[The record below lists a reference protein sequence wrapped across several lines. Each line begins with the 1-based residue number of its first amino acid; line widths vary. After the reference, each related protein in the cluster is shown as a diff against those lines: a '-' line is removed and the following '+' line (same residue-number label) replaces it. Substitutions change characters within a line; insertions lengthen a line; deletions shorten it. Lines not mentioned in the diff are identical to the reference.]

1 MLCCLIYHIQ
11 TCALFCFLKQLF
23 IKGQLMSTDLQND
36 IPTITSNGFANLN
49 LDSALLRAI
58 EESGYTT
65 PTAIQAQ
72 AIPVITAGNDLMASA
87 QTGTGKTAA
96 FMLPALNLLATPHA
110 LKSRGP
116 RILVLVPTRELAAQ
130 VNEAARKYG
139 KFIRART
146 VSIVGGMPYPLQNKL
161 LSQPLDILVATPGR
175 LLDHMER
182 GRIDL
187 TRLQMLILDEADRM
201 LDMGFLPDVER
212 ICSQLTAERQ
222 TLLFSATLDGDIA
235 RIAKQ
240 ILKNPKTIQV
250 ATQKEKHANIE
261 QRLHYVD
268 DMTHKNKLLEH
279 LLIAPDMN
287 QAIIFTSTKRHAD
300 LLAEDLYAAGHK
312 TAALHGDMTQGAR
325 NRTLTKL
332 RHGDVKVLV
341 ATDVAARGIDVQGI
355 SHVIN
360 YDLPK
365 FAEDYV
371 HRIGRT
377 GRAGAS
383 GIAISFASNMDRHI
397 LRKIEQ
403 FTGNRLEAA
412 VVEGFEPKR
421 AFKADGPSTGRG
433 SSRGNDRNSRNER
446 SHAPGGR
453 GGYQPRD
460 NARPSFGDRAAF
472 SDAPARHMGGEK
484 PAGRADG
491 ERSYGPR
498 AGGFNERNKE
508 RSQDGARPARAFGDK
523 PSFGDR
529 AAFGAKPA
537 YNSERPA
544 RNAERF
550 GSDNSN
556 KTMPRDE
563 SGEVNGN
570 SRSYTKDTDMQFAR
584 ELSKGFGGKSNGDK
598 AFNDKGSSP
607 KPFARKPEGGYGDRP
622 NRSSAPRSNT
632 ARGDVPR
639 SSAPRSEAPRGDFA
653 KPSTGEKFGN
663 PRPRPTGD
671 RPARSGGDS
680 APRRTR
686 SFA

>member
-1 MLCCLIYHIQ
+1 M
-11 TCALFCFLKQLF
+11 
-23 IKGQLMSTDLQND
+23 KG
-36 IPTITSNGFANLN
+36 TILSFESLN
-49 LDSALLRAI
+49 LDSAILRAI

-72 AIPVITAGNDLMASA
+72 AIPVVTEGHDLMASA

-96 FMLPALNLLATPHA
+96 FMLPALNLLATPHES
-110 LKSRGP
+110 KSRGP
-116 RILVLVPTRELAAQ
+116 RILVLTPTRELAAQ

-139 KFIRART
+139 KFLRART

-187 TRLQMLILDEADRM
+187 SRLQMLILDEADRM

-212 ICSQLTAERQ
+212 ICEQLTAERQ

-250 ATQKEKHANIE
+250 AGQKEKHANIE

-279 LLIAPDMN
+279 LLIAPEVN
-287 QAIIFTSTKRHAD
+287 QVIIFTSTKRHCD
-300 LLAEDLYAAGHK
+300 VLAEDLYAAGHK

-332 RHGDVKVLV
+332 RQGDVKVLV
-341 ATDVAARGIDVQGI
+341 ATDVAARGIDVNGI
-355 SHVIN
+355 THVIN

-377 GRAGAS
+377 GRAGKT

-403 FTGNRLEAA
+403 FTGNGMSPS

-421 AFKADGPSTGRG
+421 AIRMD
-433 SSRGNDRNSRNER
+433 
-446 SHAPGGR
+446 APGGR
-453 GGYQPRD
+453 GDRRDGHKPGGRGGFKPRD
-460 NARPSFGDRAAF
+460 DRGSFSRENNRGDNRGDSRSERPSFSRDSSSDNRGNRDSAPREANGNSAGYAGRSERPSSDRPRSFGDRPNAGGDRSRSDRPSAGAPNRSFGDSVAF
-472 SDAPARHMGGEK
+472 GKKPFPRDGASAPRGDSNRGDSRGDSRGNRPDANRGDNRVLGQRYE
-484 PAGRADG
+484 GRADA
-491 ERSYGPR
+491 PR
-498 AGGFNERNKE
+498 
-508 RSQDGARPARAFGDK
+508 
-523 PSFGDR
+523 GDR
-529 AAFGAKPA
+529 
-537 YNSERPA
+537 NSA
-544 RNAERF
+544 
-550 GSDNSN
+550 D
-556 KTMPRDE
+556 
-563 SGEVNGN
+563 
-570 SRSYTKDTDMQFAR
+570 
-584 ELSKGFGGKSNGDK
+584 
-598 AFNDKGSSP
+598 
-607 KPFARKPEGGYGDRP
+607 
-622 NRSSAPRSNT
+622 RSSAPRRDSANSRPARSNNDSRSFGN
-632 ARGDVPR
+632 ANAGAG
-639 SSAPRSEAPRGDFA
+639 SSAPR
-653 KPSTGEKFGN
+653 
-663 PRPRPTGD
+663 RPR
-671 RPARSGGDS
+671 
-680 APRRTR
+680 
-686 SFA
+686 SFV

>member
-1 MLCCLIYHIQ
+1 
-11 TCALFCFLKQLF
+11 
-23 IKGQLMSTDLQND
+23 MSSEL
-36 IPTITSNGFANLN
+36 PTFASLN
-49 LDSALLRAI
+49 LDSNILRAI
-58 EESGYTT
+58 EETGYTT

-72 AIPVITAGNDLMASA
+72 AIPVISEGNDLMASA

-130 VNEAARKYG
+130 VNEATRKYG

-187 TRLQMLILDEADRM
+187 SRLQMLILDEADRM

-212 ICSQLTAERQ
+212 ICSQLTADRQ

-250 ATQKEKHANIE
+250 AGQKEKHANIE

-332 RHGDVKVLV
+332 RQGDVKVLV

-377 GRAGAS
+377 GRAGKT

-403 FTGNRLEAA
+403 FTGNGMNPT

-421 AFKADGPSTGRG
+421 AIKMDGAGKSGGSRG
-433 SSRGNDRNSRNER
+433 SERSNRGER

-460 NARPSFGDRAAF
+460 NNRASFGDRI
-472 SDAPARHMGGEK
+472 MGEK
-484 PAGRADG
+484 PAGRDG
-491 ERSYGPR
+491 EKSYGPR
-498 AGGFNERNKE
+498 SGGFNDRNKE
-508 RSQDGARPARAFGDK
+508 RTQDGARPARS
-523 PSFGDR
+523 SFGDR
-529 AAFGAKPA
+529 NDRPAFGAKPA
-537 YNSERPA
+537 FSDRGDRPSPN
-544 RNAERF
+544 RERF
-550 GSDNSN
+550 GSNESAGN
-556 KTMPRDE
+556 RTPRDT
-563 SGEVNGN
+563 SGEGQREINGN

-584 ELSKGFGGKSNGDK
+584 ELSKGFGGRSDRSAGDRTS
-598 AFNDKGSSP
+598 AP
-607 KPFARKPEGGYGDRP
+607 KPYARKPEGSFGDRP
-622 NRSSAPRSNT
+622 NRSSAPRS
-632 ARGDVPR
+632 D
-639 SSAPRSEAPRGDFA
+639 APRA
-653 KPSTGEKFGN
+653 STSEKFGN
-663 PRPRPTGD
+663 PRPRPVGD
-671 RPARSGGDS
+671 RPARAGGDS
-680 APRRTR
+680 APRRPR

>member
-1 MLCCLIYHIQ
+1 
-11 TCALFCFLKQLF
+11 
-23 IKGQLMSTDLQND
+23 MSFEL
-36 IPTITSNGFANLN
+36 LN
-49 LDSALLRAI
+49 LDNAILRAI

-72 AIPVITAGNDLMASA
+72 AIPVITEGHDLMASA

-250 ATQKEKHANIE
+250 AGQKEKHANIE

-332 RHGDVKVLV
+332 RQGDVKVLV

-403 FTGNRLEAA
+403 FTGNGMSPT

-421 AFKADGPSTGRG
+421 AIKMDGAGRSGGSRG
-433 SSRGNDRNSRNER
+433 SER
-446 SHAPGGR
+446 SNRGERAHSPGGR

-460 NARPSFGDRAAF
+460 NNRASFGDRI
-472 SDAPARHMGGEK
+472 MGEK
-484 PAGRADG
+484 PAS
-491 ERSYGPR
+491 EKSYGAR
-498 AGGFNERNKE
+498 SGGFNDRNKE
-508 RSQDGARPARAFGDK
+508 RTHDGARPARNDA
-523 PSFGDR
+523 PNR
-529 AAFGAKPA
+529 
-537 YNSERPA
+537 
-544 RNAERF
+544 ERF
-550 GSDNSN
+550 ASSINESAGNR
-556 KTMPRDE
+556 TPRDA

-584 ELSKGFGGKSNGDK
+584 ELSKGFGGRNDRSTGDRTS
-598 AFNDKGSSP
+598 AP
-607 KPFARKPEGGYGDRP
+607 KPYARKPEGSFGDRP
-622 NRSSAPRSNT
+622 NHPSAPRS
-632 ARGDVPR
+632 D
-639 SSAPRSEAPRGDFA
+639 APHVDYP
-653 KPSTGEKFGN
+653 KTNTGEKFGN
-663 PRPRPTGD
+663 PRPRANAQISSD
-671 RPARSGGDS
+671 RPARAGGDS
-680 APRRTR
+680 APRRPR

>member
-1 MLCCLIYHIQ
+1 LS
-11 TCALFCFLKQLF
+11 FE
-23 IKGQLMSTDLQND
+23 S
-36 IPTITSNGFANLN
+36 LN
-49 LDSALLRAI
+49 LDNALLRAI

-72 AIPVITAGNDLMASA
+72 AIPVVTAGHDLMASA

-96 FMLPALNLLATPHA
+96 FMLPALNLLATPHE

-116 RILVLVPTRELAAQ
+116 RILVLVPTRELATQ

-187 TRLQMLILDEADRM
+187 SRLQMLVLDEADRM

-212 ICSQLTAERQ
+212 ICEQLSAERQ

-235 RIAKQ
+235 RIARQ

-279 LLIAPDMN
+279 LLIAPEVN
-287 QAIIFTSTKRHAD
+287 QVIIFTSTKRHCD
-300 LLAEDLYAAGHK
+300 VLAEDLYAAGHK

-332 RHGDVKVLV
+332 RQGDVKVLV
-341 ATDVAARGIDVQGI
+341 ATDVAARGIDVAGI
-355 SHVIN
+355 THVIN

-377 GRAGAS
+377 GRAGNT
-383 GIAISFASNMDRHI
+383 GIAISFASNIDRHI

-403 FTGNRLEAA
+403 FTGNRLEPSTI
-412 VVEGFEPKR
+412 EGFEPKR
-421 AFKADGPSTGRG
+421 AMKMDGPGNGRG
-433 SSRGNDRNSRNER
+433 DRGDIRRDA
-446 SHAPGGR
+446 HKPGGR
-453 GGYQPRD
+453 GGFKPRDDRGSFNDRGPRTERTGGFQARDGASRDDNRGNRDSAARPSNAYAGRSDRPTDDRPRQFSDRPNTARPQGDRPQSDRPAAGAPNRSFGDSIAFGKKPYSRD
-460 NARPSFGDRAAF
+460 NASAPRGDSNRDSRGNRQDANRGDNRVLGARYEGRNDAA
-472 SDAPARHMGGEK
+472 
-484 PAGRADG
+484 RAD
-491 ERSYGPR
+491 RSAAPQR
-498 AGGFNERNKE
+498 RDSARTD
-508 RSQDGARPARAFGDK
+508 SRPARANNDTR
-523 PSFGDR
+523 SFG
-529 AAFGAKPA
+529 
-537 YNSERPA
+537 
-544 RNAERF
+544 NANA
-550 GSDNSN
+550 GSN
-556 KTMPRDE
+556 
-563 SGEVNGN
+563 
-570 SRSYTKDTDMQFAR
+570 
-584 ELSKGFGGKSNGDK
+584 
-598 AFNDKGSSP
+598 
-607 KPFARKPEGGYGDRP
+607 
-622 NRSSAPRSNT
+622 
-632 ARGDVPR
+632 
-639 SSAPRSEAPRGDFA
+639 
-653 KPSTGEKFGN
+653 
-663 PRPRPTGD
+663 
-671 RPARSGGDS
+671 
-680 APRRTR
+680 APRRPR

>member
-1 MLCCLIYHIQ
+1 
-11 TCALFCFLKQLF
+11 
-23 IKGQLMSTDLQND
+23 MSFEL
-36 IPTITSNGFANLN
+36 LN
-49 LDSALLRAI
+49 LDNAILRAI

-72 AIPVITAGNDLMASA
+72 AIPVITEGNDLMASA

-250 ATQKEKHANIE
+250 AGQKEKHANIE

-332 RHGDVKVLV
+332 RQGDVKVLV

-403 FTGNRLEAA
+403 FTGNGMTPT
-412 VVEGFEPKR
+412 VIEGFEPKR
-421 AFKADGPSTGRG
+421 AFKADGAGKSGG
-433 SSRGNDRNSRNER
+433 SRGNDRNGRNER

-460 NARPSFGDRAAF
+460 NNRSSFGDRI
-472 SDAPARHMGGEK
+472 MGEK
-484 PAGRADG
+484 PAGRGDG

-498 AGGFNERNKE
+498 SGGFNDRNKE
-508 RSQDGARPARAFGDK
+508 RTQDGARPAR
-523 PSFGDR
+523 SFGDR
-529 AAFGAKPA
+529 PAFGAKPA
-537 YNSERPA
+537 FSDRNDRPA
-544 RNAERF
+544 PNRERF
-550 GSDNSN
+550 AGSNESAGN
-556 KTMPRDE
+556 RTPRE
-563 SGEVNGN
+563 SSGEVNGN

-584 ELSKGFGGKSNGDK
+584 ELSKGFGGKSNGDR
-598 AFNDKGSSP
+598 SSAP
-607 KPFARKPEGGYGDRP
+607 KPYARKPEGGFGDR
-622 NRSSAPRSNT
+622 NRTSAPR
-632 ARGDVPR
+632 GDAPR
-639 SSAPRSEAPRGDFA
+639 SSAPRSDAPRA
-653 KPSTGEKFGN
+653 STGEKFGN

-671 RPARSGGDS
+671 RTNSNTGRAGGDS
-680 APRRTR
+680 APRRPR

>member
-1 MLCCLIYHIQ
+1 LS
-11 TCALFCFLKQLF
+11 FE
-23 IKGQLMSTDLQND
+23 S
-36 IPTITSNGFANLN
+36 LN
-49 LDSALLRAI
+49 LDSAILRAI

-65 PTAIQAQ
+65 PTAIQSQ
-72 AIPVITAGNDLMASA
+72 AIPVVTAGHDLMASA

-96 FMLPALNLLATPHA
+96 FMLPALNLLATPHE

-116 RILVLVPTRELAAQ
+116 RILILVPTRELATQ

-187 TRLQMLILDEADRM
+187 SRLQMLVLDEADRM

-212 ICSQLTAERQ
+212 ICEQLSAERQ

-235 RIAKQ
+235 RVARQ

-279 LLIAPDMN
+279 LLIAPEVN
-287 QAIIFTSTKRHAD
+287 QVIIFTSTKRHAD
-300 LLAEDLYAAGHK
+300 VLAEDLYAAGHK

-332 RHGDVKVLV
+332 RQGDVKVLV

-377 GRAGAS
+377 GRAGKT

-403 FTGNRLEAA
+403 FTGNRMEPG

-421 AFKADGPSTGRG
+421 AMKMDGPSGRG
-433 SSRGNDRNSRNER
+433 DRGDIRRDA
-446 SHAPGGR
+446 HKPGGR
-453 GGYQPRD
+453 GGFKPRD
-460 NARPSFGDRAAF
+460 DRGGNDRGGFNNRNSEPRGDRPSFSRDSESRGNRDSAPREANGNSAGYASRSERPSGDRPRSFGDRSNGDRSRSDRSFGDRASAG
-472 SDAPARHMGGEK
+472 APNR
-484 PAGRADG
+484 
-491 ERSYGPR
+491 
-498 AGGFNERNKE
+498 
-508 RSQDGARPARAFGDK
+508 
-523 PSFGDR
+523 SFGDA
-529 AAFGAKPA
+529 AAFGK
-537 YNSERPA
+537 
-544 RNAERF
+544 
-550 GSDNSN
+550 
-556 KTMPRDE
+556 
-563 SGEVNGN
+563 
-570 SRSYTKDTDMQFAR
+570 
-584 ELSKGFGGKSNGDK
+584 
-598 AFNDKGSSP
+598 
-607 KPFARKPEGGYGDRP
+607 KPFSRDGA
-622 NRSSAPRSNT
+622 SAS
-632 ARGDVPR
+632 RGDSNRGDSRGSRPDANRGDNRVL
-639 SSAPRSEAPRGDFA
+639 SARYEGRTDAPRGDRSA
-653 KPSTGEKFGN
+653 ADRPSTSARRDSN
-663 PRPRPTGD
+663 D
-671 RPARSGGDS
+671 SRPARSNSDS
-680 APRRTR
+680 RSFGNTNAGSGAPRRPR

>member
-1 MLCCLIYHIQ
+1 L
-11 TCALFCFLKQLF
+11 
-23 IKGQLMSTDLQND
+23 S
-36 IPTITSNGFANLN
+36 FASLN
-49 LDSALLRAI
+49 LDNALLRAI

-72 AIPVITAGNDLMASA
+72 AIPVVTAGHDLMASA

-96 FMLPALNLLATPHA
+96 FMLPALNLLATPHE

-116 RILVLVPTRELAAQ
+116 RILVLVPTRELATQ

-187 TRLQMLILDEADRM
+187 SRLQMLVLDEADRM

-212 ICSQLTAERQ
+212 ICEQLTAERQ

-235 RIAKQ
+235 RIARQ

-279 LLIAPDMN
+279 LLIAPEVN
-287 QAIIFTSTKRHAD
+287 QVIIFTSTKRHCD
-300 LLAEDLYAAGHK
+300 VLAEDLYAAGHK

-332 RHGDVKVLV
+332 RQGDVKVLV
-341 ATDVAARGIDVQGI
+341 ATDVAARGIDVAGI
-355 SHVIN
+355 THVIN

-377 GRAGAS
+377 GRAGNT
-383 GIAISFASNMDRHI
+383 GIAISFASNIDRHI

-403 FTGNRLEAA
+403 FTGNRMEPSTI
-412 VVEGFEPKR
+412 EGFEPKR
-421 AFKADGPSTGRG
+421 AMKMDGPGNGRG
-433 SSRGNDRNSRNER
+433 DRGDIRRDA
-446 SHAPGGR
+446 HKPGGR
-453 GGYQPRD
+453 GGFKPRDDRGSFNDRGPRTERTGGYQARDESRGNRDSAARPSNGNAYAGRSDRSADDRPRQFSDRPNTARPQGDRPQSDRPAAGAPNRSFGDSIAFGKKPYSRD
-460 NARPSFGDRAAF
+460 NASAPRGDSRGNRQDANRGDNRVLGARYEGRNDAA
-472 SDAPARHMGGEK
+472 
-484 PAGRADG
+484 RAD
-491 ERSYGPR
+491 RSAAPQR
-498 AGGFNERNKE
+498 RDSARPD
-508 RSQDGARPARAFGDK
+508 SRPARANNDTR
-523 PSFGDR
+523 SFG
-529 AAFGAKPA
+529 
-537 YNSERPA
+537 
-544 RNAERF
+544 NANA
-550 GSDNSN
+550 GSN
-556 KTMPRDE
+556 
-563 SGEVNGN
+563 
-570 SRSYTKDTDMQFAR
+570 
-584 ELSKGFGGKSNGDK
+584 
-598 AFNDKGSSP
+598 
-607 KPFARKPEGGYGDRP
+607 
-622 NRSSAPRSNT
+622 
-632 ARGDVPR
+632 
-639 SSAPRSEAPRGDFA
+639 
-653 KPSTGEKFGN
+653 
-663 PRPRPTGD
+663 
-671 RPARSGGDS
+671 
-680 APRRTR
+680 APRRPR

>member
-1 MLCCLIYHIQ
+1 
-11 TCALFCFLKQLF
+11 
-23 IKGQLMSTDLQND
+23 
-36 IPTITSNGFANLN
+36 
-49 LDSALLRAI
+49 
-58 EESGYTT
+58 
-65 PTAIQAQ
+65 
-72 AIPVITAGNDLMASA
+72 MASA

-116 RILVLVPTRELAAQ
+116 RILVLVPTRELATQ

-139 KFIRART
+139 KYIRART

-187 TRLQMLILDEADRM
+187 SRLQMLILDEADRM

-212 ICSQLTAERQ
+212 ICEQLSAERQ

-235 RIAKQ
+235 RVAKQ

-250 ATQKEKHANIE
+250 AAQREKHANIE

-279 LLIAPDMN
+279 LLIAPEVN
-287 QAIIFTSTKRHAD
+287 QVIIFTSTKRHAD
-300 LLAEDLYAAGHK
+300 VLAEDLYAAGHK

-377 GRAGAS
+377 GRAGNS

-403 FTGNRLEAA
+403 FTGNTMTP
-412 VVEGFEPKR
+412 VVIEGFEPKR
-421 AFKADGPSTGRG
+421 AMRMNDTGTRGDIRRDGHKPGRG
-433 SSRGNDRNSRNER
+433 GFKPRDDRGSFSRDNNRGDSRNER
-446 SHAPGGR
+446 
-453 GGYQPRD
+453 
-460 NARPSFGDRAAF
+460 PSFNRDSESRGNRE
-472 SDAPARHMGGEK
+472 SAPRE
-484 PAGRADG
+484 
-491 ERSYGPR
+491 
-498 AGGFNERNKE
+498 
-508 RSQDGARPARAFGDK
+508 
-523 PSFGDR
+523 SFGNSSR
-529 AAFGAKPA
+529 PEF
-537 YNSERPA
+537 NRSERPA
-544 RNAERF
+544 
-550 GSDNSN
+550 
-556 KTMPRDE
+556 
-563 SGEVNGN
+563 
-570 SRSYTKDTDMQFAR
+570 
-584 ELSKGFGGKSNGDK
+584 
-598 AFNDKGSSP
+598 
-607 KPFARKPEGGYGDRP
+607 GDRP
-622 NRSSAPRSNT
+622 RNFGDRNANAGAPNRSF
-632 ARGDVPR
+632 GDSVAFGKKPFSR
-639 SSAPRSEAPRGDFA
+639 DGASAPRSEGNRDSRGNRPDANRGDNRVLGQRYEGRADAPRGDRSSA
-653 KPSTGEKFGN
+653 PARRDSARPQSRGEGRSNADRNFGN
-663 PRPRPTGD
+663 ANAG
-671 RPARSGGDS
+671 SG
-680 APRRTR
+680 APRRPR

>member
-1 MLCCLIYHIQ
+1 
-11 TCALFCFLKQLF
+11 
-23 IKGQLMSTDLQND
+23 MS
-36 IPTITSNGFANLN
+36 FASLN
-49 LDSALLRAI
+49 LDNALLRAI

-72 AIPVITAGNDLMASA
+72 AIPVVTAGHDLMASA

-96 FMLPALNLLATPHA
+96 FMLPALNLLATPHE

-116 RILVLVPTRELAAQ
+116 RILVLVPTRELATQ

-187 TRLQMLILDEADRM
+187 SRLQMLVLDEADRM

-212 ICSQLTAERQ
+212 ICEQLTAERQ

-235 RIAKQ
+235 RIARQ

-279 LLIAPDMN
+279 LLIAPEVN
-287 QAIIFTSTKRHAD
+287 QVIIFTSTKRHCD
-300 LLAEDLYAAGHK
+300 VLAEDLYAAGHK

-332 RHGDVKVLV
+332 RQGEVKVLV
-341 ATDVAARGIDVQGI
+341 ATDVAARGIDVAGI
-355 SHVIN
+355 THVIN

-377 GRAGAS
+377 GRAGNT
-383 GIAISFASNMDRHI
+383 GIAISFASNIDRHI

-403 FTGNRLEAA
+403 FTGNRMDPSTI
-412 VVEGFEPKR
+412 EGFEPKR
-421 AFKADGPSTGRG
+421 AMKMDGPGNGRG
-433 SSRGNDRNSRNER
+433 DRGDIRRDA
-446 SHAPGGR
+446 HKPGGR
-453 GGYQPRD
+453 GGFKPRDDRGSFNDRGPRTERTGGYQARDGASRDENRGNRDSAARPSNGNAYAGRSDRTADDRPRQFSDRPNTARPQGDRPQSDRPAAGAPNRSFGDSIAFGKKPYSRD
-460 NARPSFGDRAAF
+460 NASAPRGDSNRDSRGNRQDANRGDNRVLGARYEGRNDAA
-472 SDAPARHMGGEK
+472 
-484 PAGRADG
+484 RAD
-491 ERSYGPR
+491 RSAAPQR
-498 AGGFNERNKE
+498 RDSARPD
-508 RSQDGARPARAFGDK
+508 SRPARANNDTR
-523 PSFGDR
+523 SFG
-529 AAFGAKPA
+529 
-537 YNSERPA
+537 
-544 RNAERF
+544 NANA
-550 GSDNSN
+550 GSN
-556 KTMPRDE
+556 
-563 SGEVNGN
+563 
-570 SRSYTKDTDMQFAR
+570 
-584 ELSKGFGGKSNGDK
+584 
-598 AFNDKGSSP
+598 
-607 KPFARKPEGGYGDRP
+607 
-622 NRSSAPRSNT
+622 
-632 ARGDVPR
+632 
-639 SSAPRSEAPRGDFA
+639 
-653 KPSTGEKFGN
+653 
-663 PRPRPTGD
+663 
-671 RPARSGGDS
+671 
-680 APRRTR
+680 APRRPR

>member
-1 MLCCLIYHIQ
+1 
-11 TCALFCFLKQLF
+11 
-23 IKGQLMSTDLQND
+23 MSFE
-36 IPTITSNGFANLN
+36 SLN
-49 LDSALLRAI
+49 LDSAILRAI

-65 PTAIQAQ
+65 PTAIQSQ
-72 AIPVITAGNDLMASA
+72 AIPVVTAGHDLMASA

-96 FMLPALNLLATPHA
+96 FMLPALNLLATPHE

-116 RILVLVPTRELAAQ
+116 RILILVPTRELATQ

-187 TRLQMLILDEADRM
+187 SRLQMLVLDEADRM

-212 ICSQLTAERQ
+212 ICEQLSAERQ

-235 RIAKQ
+235 RVARQ

-279 LLIAPDMN
+279 LLIAPEVN
-287 QAIIFTSTKRHAD
+287 QVIIFTSTKRHAD
-300 LLAEDLYAAGHK
+300 VLAEDLYAAGHK

-332 RHGDVKVLV
+332 RQGDVKVLV

-377 GRAGAS
+377 GRAGKT

-403 FTGNRLEAA
+403 FTGNRMEPG

-421 AFKADGPSTGRG
+421 AMKMDGPSGRG
-433 SSRGNDRNSRNER
+433 DRGDIRRDA
-446 SHAPGGR
+446 HKPGGR
-453 GGYQPRD
+453 GGFKPRD
-460 NARPSFGDRAAF
+460 DRGGNDRGGFNNRNSEPRGDRPSFSRDSESRGNRDSAPREANGNSAGYASRSERPSGDRPRSFGDRSNGDRSRSDRSFGDRASAG
-472 SDAPARHMGGEK
+472 APNR
-484 PAGRADG
+484 
-491 ERSYGPR
+491 
-498 AGGFNERNKE
+498 
-508 RSQDGARPARAFGDK
+508 
-523 PSFGDR
+523 SFGDA
-529 AAFGAKPA
+529 AAFGK
-537 YNSERPA
+537 
-544 RNAERF
+544 
-550 GSDNSN
+550 
-556 KTMPRDE
+556 
-563 SGEVNGN
+563 
-570 SRSYTKDTDMQFAR
+570 
-584 ELSKGFGGKSNGDK
+584 
-598 AFNDKGSSP
+598 
-607 KPFARKPEGGYGDRP
+607 KPFSRDGA
-622 NRSSAPRSNT
+622 SAS
-632 ARGDVPR
+632 RGDSNRGDSRGSRPDANRGDNRVL
-639 SSAPRSEAPRGDFA
+639 SARYEGRTDAPRGDRSVA
-653 KPSTGEKFGN
+653 DRPSTSARRDSN
-663 PRPRPTGD
+663 D
-671 RPARSGGDS
+671 SRPARSNSDS
-680 APRRTR
+680 RSFGNANAGSGAPRRPR

>member
-1 MLCCLIYHIQ
+1 
-11 TCALFCFLKQLF
+11 
-23 IKGQLMSTDLQND
+23 MSNDLQ
-36 IPTITSNGFANLN
+36 TSSTQTFANLN
-49 LDSALLRAI
+49 LDTALLRAI

-72 AIPVITAGNDLMASA
+72 AIPVITEGHDLMASA

-130 VNEAARKYG
+130 VNEATRKYG

-187 TRLQMLILDEADRM
+187 SRLQMLILDEADRM

-250 ATQKEKHANIE
+250 AGQKEKHANIE

-332 RHGDVKVLV
+332 RQGDVKVLV

-403 FTGNRLEAA
+403 FTGNGMTPT
-412 VVEGFEPKR
+412 VIEGFEPKR
-421 AFKADGPSTGRG
+421 AIKMDGAGKSGG
-433 SSRGNDRNSRNER
+433 SRGNDRNGRNER

-460 NARPSFGDRAAF
+460 NNRASFGDRI
-472 SDAPARHMGGEK
+472 MGEK
-484 PAGRADG
+484 PAGRDG
-491 ERSYGPR
+491 EKSYGPR
-498 AGGFNERNKE
+498 SGGFNDRNKE
-508 RSQDGARPARAFGDK
+508 RTNDGSRPAR
-523 PSFGDR
+523 SFGDR
-529 AAFGAKPA
+529 PAFGAKPA
-537 YNSERPA
+537 FSDRNDRPA
-544 RNAERF
+544 RNADRF
-550 GSDNSN
+550 SN
-556 KTMPRDE
+556 DSTANRSPRDE

-584 ELSKGFGGKSNGDK
+584 ELSKGFGGRSDRSAGDRTS
-598 AFNDKGSSP
+598 AP
-607 KPFARKPEGGYGDRP
+607 KPYARKPEGSFGSRP
-622 NRSSAPRSNT
+622 ARAEGGRSAPRS
-632 ARGDVPR
+632 D
-639 SSAPRSEAPRGDFA
+639 APRSDFS
-653 KPSTGEKFGN
+653 KPNTGEKFGN
-663 PRPRPTGD
+663 PRPNGD
-671 RPARSGGDS
+671 RPARAGGDS
-680 APRRTR
+680 APRRPR